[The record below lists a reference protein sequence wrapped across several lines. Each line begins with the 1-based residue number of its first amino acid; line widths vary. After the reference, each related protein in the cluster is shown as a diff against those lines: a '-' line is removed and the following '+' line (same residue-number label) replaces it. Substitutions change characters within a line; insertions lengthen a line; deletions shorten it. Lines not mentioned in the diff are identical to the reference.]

1 MDEVEYEL
9 QRKYQT
15 RATTP
20 IVDGLFAVAVEQVEE
35 SDTIKKQWWRWHRAN
50 PHVYELFKRF
60 TFDVI
65 KRGHKHYSSKAI
77 FERIRWHTDIET
89 TGEEFKMSNNYTPYY
104 ARLFMKDFPDHADFF
119 RTKTLR
125 SDDADP
131 MANVPQPARLGRSA
145 I

>member
-1 MDEVEYEL
+1 MTDETEL
-9 QRKYQT
+9 ELTRR
-15 RATTP
+15 RAT
-20 IVDGLFAVAVEQVEE
+20 IDFGLFQPVEE
-35 SDTIKKQWWRWHRAN
+35 LDSIKKQWWRWHRAN

-65 KRGHKHYSSKAI
+65 RRGHKHYSSKAI

-89 TGEEFKMSNNYTPYY
+89 MGEEFKMSNNYTPYY

-125 SDDADP
+125 SADAHGDG
-131 MANVPQPARLGRSA
+131 VPQPARLGRSA